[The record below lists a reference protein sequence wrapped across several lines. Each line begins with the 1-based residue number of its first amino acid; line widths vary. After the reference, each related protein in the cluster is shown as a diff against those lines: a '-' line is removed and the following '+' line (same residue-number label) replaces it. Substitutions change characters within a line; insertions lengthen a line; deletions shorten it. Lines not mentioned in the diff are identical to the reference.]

1 MNAVVVLAMHGAPP
15 KDLPPQVMGEWFGLH
30 GRLEHAQGAERE
42 ALEKR
47 FAELDAKM
55 RNWPRS
61 AANDPFYASSL
72 ELAAQLQQASGLKV
86 LVGFNEF
93 SAPSLDEALE
103 EAIRAGADKV
113 IVVTPMMTRGGE
125 HAERDIPT
133 AIERAQQRHAGVPI
147 VYAWPFDSGEVARF
161 LGRRVRRALAQT
173 VLEQPPEQTRRE
185 LEW

>member
-1 MNAVVVLAMHGAPP
+1 MNAIVVLAMHGTPP
-15 KDLPPQVMGEWFGLH
+15 RDLPPQVMGEWFGLH

-47 FAELDAKM
+47 FAELDARM
-55 RNWPRS
+55 RNWPRT
-61 AANDPFYASSL
+61 AANDPFHASSL
-72 ELAAQLQQASGLKV
+72 ELAAQLQQATGLQV

-93 SAPSLDEALE
+93 CAPSLDEALE

-133 AIERAQQRHAGVPI
+133 AIERVQQRHTAVSI

-161 LGRRVRRALAQT
+161 LARRVQRALAHT
-173 VLEQPPEQTRRE
+173 ARELPAEQTRRD
-185 LEW
+185 LE